1 MYNSFDGCP
10 NIPLLLEDP
19 LQKWLIHDVSLLD
32 MDESSVLLGQDLKE
46 TIQCILLAIGE
57 VVKDHNL
64 ELVDGQQLD
73 DGVSADIAKPAGK

>member
-19 LQKWLIHDVSLLD
+19 FQKWLIHDVSLLD
-32 MDESSVLLGQDLKE
+32 VDESSVLLGQDLKE
-46 TIQCILLAIGE
+46 TIQCILLTIGE

-64 ELVDGQQLD
+64 ELVNGQQLD